1 MKKNFAIR
9 IKELRLE
16 NELSQASLA
25 QMTNVSQQTIA
36 AWERGIKP
44 NIDTLLL
51 LADIFKVSVDYL
63 LGRTNKKGIVL
74 SVDEI
79 KKRFPELAD
88 KLDALEIDYLNWEAD
103 ISEEQLIRIAH
114 RTLDR
119 AIKKMKK

>member
-25 QMTNVSQQTIA
+25 QMTNVSQQTVA

-63 LGRTNKKGIVL
+63 LGRTNEKGIVL

-103 ISEEQLIRIAH
+103 ISEEQLIKIAH

>member
-1 MKKNFAIR
+1 MKKKFNARIR
-9 IKELRLE
+9 ELRVE
-16 NELSQASLA
+16 NKWSQSLLA
-25 QMTNVSQQTIA
+25 QKAKVSQQTIA

-51 LADIFKVSVDYL
+51 LADIFNVSVDYL

-79 KKRFPELAD
+79 KKRYPELAE
-88 KLDALEIDYLNWEAD
+88 KLDALEIDFLNLEAD
-103 ISEEQLIRIAH
+103 VSEEQLIKSAQQ
-114 RTLDR
+114 TLDR